1 MIQKM
6 KVKFRYKIGAI
17 ILAIAVLGTIFLFGA
32 ESAVKPK
39 TVKAMSDSISGDLSF
54 EDHKALFQDSYL
66 AANDA
71 YNTKHGFDPLSGKV
85 VTVDTFSSTTSSAN
99 QWGYGFVEAYQDEDV
114 TKILMLNDINSPTS
128 GSGNIGKRKS
138 SIEID
143 GGGFK
148 LLLYRRNL
156 SIAEPASGTQS
167 VFHMHDLTAAQS
179 TDYSGSGGSEA
190 AYRKSLIRGDNGIHG
205 DGDISKNWYFRFGNV
220 FTDYDASKY
229 EGENRDYSTFVGRW
243 ARVNQSEVT
252 MYGYNILVTG
262 AENFY
267 TGSIVVEDNTVWKG
281 TNCGQNYSVVW
292 FTTRQLDGSTGING
306 EFTIGKNAFVYLRNT
321 TTGTGYPAIY
331 DNYSTITVGEGSYYN
346 ANMQGR
352 AVSNYD
358 GTELNN
364 RYPSK
369 KFIAKENSHVNLL
382 SRGNGSVVKLDYNNS
397 SVNSDMTFTAEK
409 NSEVFIYGSTTDGV
423 ISMAGNG
430 NLFELDTP
438 KMFEIRN
445 NNTRSF
451 LNISNN
457 NTFRI
462 KDSDINTWKNAT
474 ALTNPADFVYEKVGH
489 LTAVGPTITSSDN
502 ALQSSFTSNGF
513 RRINGLNVPPKV
525 VWDYVTDAEKSYR
538 TRVSLGLIP
547 TGQFDSNGVAIMT
560 DSWALPG
567 QGVVSIKDTY
577 GNIRGP
583 LAIQSDGYAKYT
595 DTEFQKATFDMEGTA
610 TRGVSWIGD
619 VDKTTVI
626 DVTPP
631 TPINLTKGKITTT
644 DKSLSAT
651 GVEPNAKV
659 YLSVNDGPLT
669 AAGNANAAG
678 EWTHSLGTAYPKNT
692 KVQIYLED
700 NAADYPAGFNS
711 TGLESIHVA
720 SGNRNPKTD
729 VTYKDAT
736 FKAATTYIV
745 EQATVKLHIRQV
757 AVTSAAEK
765 EILTTPTEG
774 YLTIKNTNTINYN
787 AHVNSGYELT
797 DATDNDQV
805 DFNSIVIELIDA
817 DNDGLLKLEPIIPAY
832 YQNDGYIVSDINEK
846 PSINTHTV
854 QSGYYEYD
862 FADGVYEKWIT
873 IYIKPNQT
881 NIKPYSWDY
890 KLNDI
895 GTIKIP

>member
-1 MIQKM
+1 M
-6 KVKFRYKIGAI
+6 KVTFRYKIGAL
-17 ILAIAVLGTIFLFGA
+17 ILAIAVAGTLFFFGA
-32 ESAVKPK
+32 KPDETPQ
-39 TVKAMSDSISGDLSF
+39 TVKAAENNISGGISF
-54 EDHKALFQDSYL
+54 EEHKDLFGDSYR

-71 YNTKHGFDPLSGKV
+71 YNAKHGFDPLSGKV
-85 VTVDTFSSTTSSAN
+85 VTVDTYSSTTSSAN

-114 TKILMLNDINSPTS
+114 TKIIMLNDISSPTS
-128 GSGNIGKRKS
+128 GSGNIGKRKN

-143 GGGFK
+143 GGGYK

-156 SIAEPASGTQS
+156 SIAEPTSGTQS

-205 DGDISKNWYFRFGNV
+205 DGDVSKNWYFRFGNV
-220 FTDYDASKY
+220 FTDYDPAKY
-229 EGENRDYSTFVGRW
+229 EGENENYSTFVGRW

-292 FTTRQLDGSTGING
+292 FTTRQLDGSTGLSG

-321 TTGTGYPAIY
+321 TGGTTYPAIY

-352 AVSNYD
+352 AISNYD
-358 GTELNN
+358 ATELNN

-430 NLFELDTP
+430 SLFELDTP

-445 NNTRSF
+445 SNTRSF

-457 NTFRI
+457 NIFRI
-462 KDSDINTWKNAT
+462 KDTDINTWKNAT

-489 LTAVGPTITSSDN
+489 LTAAGPTVTSSNSD
-502 ALQSSFTSNGF
+502 LQTSFTSNGF

-538 TRVSLGLIP
+538 ARVSLGLIP

-560 DSWALPG
+560 ESWALPG
-567 QGVVSIKDTY
+567 QAVVSLKDTY

-583 LAIQSDGYAKYT
+583 LALQSDGYVKYT

-610 TRGVSWIGD
+610 TRGITWTGD
-619 VDKTTVI
+619 VGKTTVI

-631 TPINLTKGKITTT
+631 TPISLTKGKITTT

-669 AAGNANAAG
+669 AVGTANAAG
-678 EWTHSLGTAYPKNT
+678 EWSHQLGSAFAKDT

-700 NAADYPAGFNS
+700 NAADYPANFNS
-711 TGLESIHVA
+711 TGLESTHIA

-745 EQATVKLHIRQV
+745 EQATVKLHIRQMAV
-757 AVTSAAEK
+757 ASAADR

-774 YLTIKNTNTINYN
+774 YLTIENTDTIKYNT
-787 AHVNSGYELT
+787 HVNSGYELT
-797 DATDNDQV
+797 DAADNDQV
-805 DFNSIVIELIDA
+805 DFNSIVIELVDA
-817 DNDGLLKLEPIIPAY
+817 DTYSKLKFKPIIPGY
-832 YQNDGYIVSDINEK
+832 YQNQGYIVSDTAEK
-846 PSINTHTV
+846 PSITTHTV
-854 QSGYYEYD
+854 QPGEYEYD
-862 FADGVYEKWIT
+862 FNDGVYEKWLT

-881 NIKPYSWDY
+881 DIKPYNWDY
-890 KLNDI
+890 KVNDI